1 MREVIQALSLL
12 TIIIPI
18 LGWVIISSW
27 YRRGVKLASYAL
39 AFSIATLLTS
49 SINIPIFFLN
59 SSPRIIFS
67 PLSFRGIGIFSFILD
82 GVSITISFLVAFIGF
97 LILLF
102 SQGYM
107 TPRNREHR
115 IDRGF
120 SWFYGLMLLFMASM
134 IGVIYSY
141 SLISMTIFYELT
153 SICSWALIG
162 FFHEDPKSR
171 YASKKALYITH
182 LGWFFLIAA
191 SALIYSS
198 TGKITLDA
206 LQELNPALR
215 GIAVILIAIA
225 CWSKSAQVPFFT
237 WLPDAMVAPT
247 PVSAYLH
254 AAAMVKVGAYLL
266 FRTIQYSIPL
276 DFNISFI
283 IGLMAII
290 TMIYGLLM
298 YVPQLDMKRL
308 LAYSTITQISYMF
321 LALSFASL
329 GEVNGLRASIFHL
342 WNHAYAKALFFLI
355 AGALAYSTG
364 SRFMSDYSGII
375 SRSKTISLGFA
386 VAAFSI
392 VGVPPLNCFYSKFL
406 IFLSGFSAGNIFAGI
421 LTLIAI
427 GESVCSFIVFLYWF
441 TRCVYGDPSDMVEK
455 AQEIPKSIL
464 SSLMILIAMCMVS
477 AYLFYPILGGVNFWR
492 G

>member
-1 MREVIQALSLL
+1 
-12 TIIIPI
+12 
-18 LGWVIISSW
+18 
-27 YRRGVKLASYAL
+27 
-39 AFSIATLLTS
+39 
-49 SINIPIFFLN
+49 
-59 SSPRIIFS
+59 
-67 PLSFRGIGIFSFILD
+67 
-82 GVSITISFLVAFIGF
+82 
-97 LILLF
+97 
-102 SQGYM
+102 
-107 TPRNREHR
+107 
-115 IDRGF
+115 
-120 SWFYGLMLLFMASM
+120 M
-134 IGVIYSY
+134 I
-141 SLISMTIFYELT
+141 
-153 SICSWALIG
+153 
-162 FFHEDPKSR
+162 
-171 YASKKALYITH
+171 
-182 LGWFFLIAA
+182 
-191 SALIYSS
+191 
-198 TGKITLDA
+198 
-206 LQELNPALR
+206 
-215 GIAVILIAIA
+215 
-225 CWSKSAQVPFFT
+225 
-237 WLPDAMVAPT
+237 APT

-266 FRTIQYSIPL
+266 FRTIQYSLPL
-276 DFNISFI
+276 DFNISLI